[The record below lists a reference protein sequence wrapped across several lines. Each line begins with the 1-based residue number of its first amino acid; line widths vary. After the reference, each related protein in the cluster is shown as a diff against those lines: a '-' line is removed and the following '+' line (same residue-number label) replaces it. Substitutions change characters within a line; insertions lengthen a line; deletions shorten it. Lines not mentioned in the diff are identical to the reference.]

1 MGKLGNVDFFSSDLM
16 NENTQIESDAFSV
29 EGQVKW
35 FDAVKG
41 FGFVLSD
48 DGGPDILLHANVLRN
63 FGQGSVADA
72 SRIELMVQ
80 RTERGL
86 QAIEVIG
93 ITPPE
98 LEEDQEDIFAVDVD
112 LDDVDLTPARVKWF
126 DKAKGFGFANAYGHS
141 DDIFLHVEDDAKERA
156 VGLMNRPSMPTLSGM
171 LFVYDKPDT
180 LTFWMRNTL
189 IKLDMIFIAP
199 NGTISHIHEN
209 AIPLDETAVSG
220 GAGNLAVLEINGGLA
235 KRFGISVGD
244 VVQHGAFSSTNP
256 VWPCE

>member
-1 MGKLGNVDFFSSDLM
+1 
-16 NENTQIESDAFSV
+16 
-29 EGQVKW
+29 
-35 FDAVKG
+35 
-41 FGFVLSD
+41 
-48 DGGPDILLHANVLRN
+48 
-63 FGQGSVADA
+63 
-72 SRIELMVQ
+72 
-80 RTERGL
+80 
-86 QAIEVIG
+86 
-93 ITPPE
+93 
-98 LEEDQEDIFAVDVD
+98 
-112 LDDVDLTPARVKWF
+112 
-126 DKAKGFGFANAYGHS
+126 
-141 DDIFLHVEDDAKERA
+141 
-156 VGLMNRPSMPTLSGM
+156 MNRPSMPTLSGM